1 MLWLNVDF
9 VLHIIG
15 EKYVAGK
22 WVILFKSLSGVV
34 TMATGLNGIIV
45 TSSKYYRYQSLFVS
59 ILLIAVVIS
68 NVMFIPL
75 WGITGAAVASLSSTI
90 LFNFARIIFIY
101 VKFKMLP
108 FNINFLIIV
117 AAILITLLIGN
128 ILQDISNVVLRT
140 ILICIS
146 IFVVYLGPIIFL
158 KLSEDINRALSN
170 TYKMT
175 RTWLRK

>member
-1 MLWLNVDF
+1 
-9 VLHIIG
+9 
-15 EKYVAGK
+15 
-22 WVILFKSLSGVV
+22 
-34 TMATGLNGIIV
+34 
-45 TSSKYYRYQSLFVS
+45 
-59 ILLIAVVIS
+59 
-68 NVMFIPL
+68 MFIPL